1 VTTFRAAGAPDP
13 TGLPDL
19 APVLA
24 PVPTGRRPGGVA
36 REWAAAIGDTSYVT
50 VGDAQ
55 LAQLLQ
61 ELVDSLLTAVRAE
74 PPDVEAAE
82 RAGAALV
89 EAHFTGV
96 DALQRS
102 ITMLAAEFD
111 RQAPESQEASWRIVS
126 GFAAGYAR
134 ALRDRTLTEQES
146 IRRADLIAR
155 ARTEQA
161 LRASEARFRAVFSG
175 AAVAIGIGD
184 VRGALID
191 VNPALCAM
199 LGYTPD
205 ELRGRPVFSLVHP
218 DDVADVAA
226 EVYRALTEDGRE
238 HVRVEKRFVRRDGE
252 VIWGLLSVSMV
263 AGQDGEPGYVVAVG
277 EDVTDLHRLQT
288 TLRYQAMH
296 DPLTGL
302 PNRAMLSERMEHAF
316 ATADS
321 DSRLGVLFI
330 DLDGFKAINDTLGH
344 DVGDRLLL
352 AVADRLDRGVSR
364 GGHLVARMGGDEF
377 VVLVER
383 SSGVDEVTAL
393 AERLLVSL
401 AKPCQI
407 GSHLLTV
414 SASIGV
420 VERPVAGTDRAEL
433 MRAADI
439 TLYWAKAEGRNRW
452 ALFDP
457 GRSDREV
464 ARYAVSA
471 SMPAG
476 LERGEFYVEYQPIT
490 GLVDGVMHG
499 LEALV
504 RWRHP
509 QFGPMRPDD
518 FIGIAEDTGL
528 IVPLGRW
535 VLAEACREA
544 QSWAELTGEPPFISV
559 NVAPLQAA
567 DPGLVDE
574 VQAVLAETGLP
585 PERLQLELTES
596 ALMGPAPIS
605 TLRALADLGIRIAI
619 DDFGTGYSN
628 LAYLRSLPVQSLKLA
643 SLFVAGLQ
651 PLPVAGLV
659 DPEGQPL
666 DGVADVDAQIVATL
680 VALARTLR
688 LTVTAEGIETTT
700 QVTRLRELGCH
711 LGQGWLFGTPMAA
724 EEVRKLL

>member
-1 VTTFRAAGAPDP
+1 VTAE
-13 TGLPDL
+13 
-19 APVLA
+19 
-24 PVPTGRRPGGVA
+24 PGSGDVA
-36 REWAAAIGDTSYVT
+36 REWTAAIGDTSYVT

-55 LAQLLQ
+55 LGQLLQ
-61 ELVDSLLTAVRAE
+61 SLVDGLVRAVRAE
-74 PPDVEAAE
+74 PPDVGTAEA
-82 RAGAALV
+82 AGAALV

-102 ITMLAAEFD
+102 ITMLAAEFE
-111 RQAPESQEASWRIVS
+111 RQSAGSNEAGWLVISAFAS
-126 GFAAGYAR
+126 GYTR

-155 ARTEQA
+155 TRTERA
-161 LRASEARFRAVFSG
+161 LRASDARFRAVFTG

-184 VRGALID
+184 VQGALME

-199 LGYTPD
+199 LGYTSD
-205 ELRGRPVFSLVHP
+205 ELRGRTVLSLLHP
-218 DDVADVAA
+218 DDVGDVAA
-226 EVYRALTEDGRE
+226 EVYRALTAGGRE
-238 HVRVEKRFVRRDGE
+238 HIRVEKRFVRRDGE

-263 AGQDGEPGYVVAVG
+263 PGEDGQPGHVVAVG

-288 TLRYQAMH
+288 TLRYQATH

-302 PNRAMLSERMEHAF
+302 PNRAMLSERLEHAF
-316 ATADS
+316 ATAEPDA
-321 DSRLGVLFI
+321 RLGILFI

-352 AVADRLDRGVSR
+352 AVADRLDRGVTRS
-364 GGHLVARMGGDEF
+364 GHLVARMGGDEF

-383 SSGVDEVTAL
+383 SGGVDEVTGL
-393 AERLLVSL
+393 AERLLASL
-401 AKPCQI
+401 AEPCQVG
-407 GSHLLTV
+407 GSVLTI
-414 SASIGV
+414 SASIGI
-420 VERPVAGTDRAEL
+420 VERAVAEADRAEL

-439 TLYWAKAEGRNRW
+439 TLYWAKEEGRNRW

-471 SMPAG
+471 SMPGG

-490 GLVDGVMHG
+490 GLADGTMRG

-509 QFGPMRPDD
+509 RFGAMRPDD

-528 IVPLGRW
+528 IIPLGRW
-535 VLAEACREA
+535 VLEEACREA
-544 QSWAELTGEPPFISV
+544 QSWAELTDEPPFISV
-559 NVAPLQAA
+559 NVAPRQAA
-567 DPGLVDE
+567 DPALVEE
-574 VQAVLAETGLP
+574 VRTVLAETGLP

-605 TLRALADLGIRIAI
+605 TLHALADLGIRIAI

-643 SLFVAGLQ
+643 SLFVANLQ
-651 PLPVAGLV
+651 PLPAAGLV
-659 DPEGQPL
+659 DPDGQPL
-666 DGVADVDAQIVATL
+666 DGLEDVDAQIVATL

-711 LGQGWLFGTPMAA
+711 LGQGWLFGTPMPA
-724 EEVRKLL
+724 EEVRKLLVAEDA

>member
-1 VTTFRAAGAPDP
+1 VTTARSGE
-13 TGLPDL
+13 
-19 APVLA
+19 
-24 PVPTGRRPGGVA
+24 VA
-36 REWAAAIGDTSYVT
+36 REWAAAIGETSYVT

-61 ELVDSLLTAVRAE
+61 DLVDRLLAALRSD
-74 PPDVEAAE
+74 PPHLEAAE
-82 RAGAALV
+82 EAGAALV
-89 EAHFTGV
+89 AAHFTGV

-102 ITMLAAEFD
+102 ITMLADEFD
-111 RQAPESQEASWRIVS
+111 RHAPDARAAGWLVISS
-126 GFAAGYAR
+126 FAAGYTR
-134 ALRDRTLTEQES
+134 ALRDRTRTEQEA

-161 LRASEARFRAVFSG
+161 LRTSEARFRAVFSG

-184 VRGALID
+184 VQGALLD

-199 LGYTPD
+199 LGYSAD
-205 ELRGRPVFSLVHP
+205 ELRGRTVLSLVHP
-218 DDVADVAA
+218 EDVADVAA
-226 EVYRALTEDGRE
+226 EVYRALTEGGSE
-238 HVRVEKRFVRRDGE
+238 SVRVEKRFVRRGGE

-263 AGQDGEPGYVVAVG
+263 AGQDGQPGYVVAVG

-302 PNRAMLSERMEHAF
+302 PNRSMLSERMDHAF
-316 ATADS
+316 ATADA

-330 DLDGFKAINDTLGH
+330 DLDGFKGINDTLGH
-344 DVGDRLLL
+344 DIGDRLLL
-352 AVADRLDRGVSR
+352 SVADRLDRGVTRS
-364 GGHLVARMGGDEF
+364 GHLVARMGGDEF
-377 VVLVER
+377 VVLVGR
-383 SSGVDEVTAL
+383 SSGVDEMIEL
-393 AERLLVSL
+393 AERLLAALSE
-401 AKPCQI
+401 PFGI
-407 GSHLLTV
+407 GNHVLTI
-414 SASIGV
+414 SASIGM
-420 VERPVAGTDRAEL
+420 VERAIAGTDRAEL

-439 TLYWAKAEGRNRW
+439 TLYWAKGEGRNRW

-457 GRSDREV
+457 GRNDREV

-490 GLVDGVMHG
+490 GLADSSMRG

-509 QFGPMRPDD
+509 RFGAMRPDD

-535 VLAEACREA
+535 VLEEACREA
-544 QSWAELTGEPPFISV
+544 QSWAELTDDPPFISV
-559 NVAPLQAA
+559 NVAPRQAA
-567 DPGLVDE
+567 DPALVDE
-574 VQAVLAETGLP
+574 VRTVLAETGLP
-585 PERLQLELTES
+585 PHRLQLELTES
-596 ALMGPAPIS
+596 ALMGPAPIE
-605 TLRALADLGIRIAI
+605 TLSALAGLGCRIAI

-651 PLPVAGLV
+651 PLPTALGV
-659 DPEGQPL
+659 EGT
-666 DGVADVDAQIVATL
+666 DDVDAQIVATL
-680 VALARTLR
+680 VALAKTLR
-688 LTVTAEGIETTT
+688 MTVTAEGIETTT

-711 LGQGWLFGTPMAA
+711 LGQGWLFGMPMPA
-724 EEVRKLL
+724 EEVRKLLVAAAPEA